1 MFRSLTIA
9 VLNDCFLYRRNTQ
22 WTDPQEKTIP
32 LRTFQAH
39 VASNLVSAK
48 KKRNKG
54 RPSAELKLTPLPSKS
69 KCNQHHVRHKIGWN
83 RSHAKLE
90 RKKRALTAMPQ

>member
-1 MFRSLTIA
+1 MIAFCIAGIHNGLTHKKKPSLYVHFKHMLLAI
-9 VLNDCFLYRRNTQ
+9 
-22 WTDPQEKTIP
+22 W
-32 LRTFQAH
+32 
-39 VASNLVSAK
+39 LVQK

-54 RPSAELKLTPLPSKS
+54 RPPAELKLTPLPSKS